1 MQPPDTEFAHCGD
14 IQIAYQ
20 VYGSGPAE
28 LVLCGGP
35 AGHVECYWEEPLIHR
50 WYERLGSFAR
60 VAIFDRRGTGASD
73 STADPPTDEQYMDDL
88 AAVIEAAGF
97 TRPALVGAVEASRM
111 CALFAATYPDRI
123 SALVLV
129 DTAAA
134 GRKVLSDEQV
144 RWLQRLIEERW
155 GKEDMSVL
163 YAPTM
168 RHNERFQ
175 RWFARM
181 TRLAVSPQGAR
192 RILDLALQSDV
203 TDALPRIQSP
213 TLVIHH
219 RDNSLVPV
227 ELGRSVAKAI
237 PKARFVEV
245 AGQDSMMWLGDAD
258 AILGEIEEFLT
269 GARRLAP
276 CGELAAVLFTDIVG
290 STERAAELRHEQWQ
304 QLLSEHDDV
313 VRRQIELCGGAAIK
327 AIGDGFLATF
337 DTPDQAVRAGEH
349 AIAAAEPLGL
359 ELRVGIH
366 VGAVERL
373 RDDVRGLA
381 VHIAARII
389 ELARPGQVLVS
400 QTVKDIL
407 IDSPFALE
415 PVREQPLRGVP
426 GRWVLYEVKPRSGA
440 GGERPQRE
448 AAEPAPDI
456 ERPGGRSVQR
466 AAFGSRRSQG
476 ASSSAGARPRR
487 SGAVTSG

>member
-1 MQPPDTEFAHCGD
+1 MQIPDTEFAHCGD

-28 LVLCGGP
+28 VVLCGGP
-35 AGHVECYWEEPLIHR
+35 AGHVECYWEEPSIHR

-73 STADPPTDEQYMDDL
+73 STADPPTDAQYMEDL
-88 AAVIEAAGF
+88 GAVIDASGF

-111 CALFAATYPDRI
+111 CALFAATYPERI
-123 SALVLV
+123 SSLVLV

-134 GRKVLSDEQV
+134 GRQVLSDEQV
-144 RWLQRLIEERW
+144 RWLERLIEERW
-155 GKEDMSVL
+155 GKEDISVL

-168 RHNERFQ
+168 RDNERFQ

-181 TRLAVSPQGAR
+181 TRLAVSPRGAR

-203 TDALPRIQSP
+203 TDALPKIESP

-219 RDNSLVPV
+219 RENSLVPV
-227 ELGRSVAKAI
+227 KLGRAVAEAI
-237 PKARFVEV
+237 PNARFVEV

-269 GARRLAP
+269 GSRRIGP
-276 CGELAAVLFTDIVG
+276 FSELAVILFTDIVG

-313 VRRQIELCGGAAIK
+313 VSRQIELCGGTVIK

-337 DTPDQAVRAGEH
+337 ETLDQAVRAGEH
-349 AIAAAEPLGL
+349 AIRAAQPLGL
-359 ELRVGIH
+359 ELRVGVH
-366 VGAVERL
+366 VGTVERH

-389 ELARPGQVLVS
+389 ELAQPGQVLVS

-407 IDSPFALE
+407 MDSPIGLA
-415 PVREQPLRGVP
+415 PVSEQRLRGVP
-426 GRWVLYEVKPRSGA
+426 GRWMLYELRGSESA
-440 GGERPQRE
+440 GGGP
-448 AAEPAPDI
+448 AEPPV
-456 ERPGGRSVQR
+456 SVADRASTDEPAAADRQR
-466 AAFGSRRSQG
+466 RLASQRH
-476 ASSSAGARPRR
+476 GARIRPR
-487 SGAVTSG
+487 